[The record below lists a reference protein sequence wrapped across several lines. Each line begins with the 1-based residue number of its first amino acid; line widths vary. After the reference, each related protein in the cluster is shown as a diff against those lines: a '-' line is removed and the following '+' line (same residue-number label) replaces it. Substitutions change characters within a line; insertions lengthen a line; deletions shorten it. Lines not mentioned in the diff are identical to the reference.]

1 MIEIRLAQ
9 TDEDFQAFGAL
20 VSEYE
25 AALPPEL
32 RHAELDRELAQLSQL
47 YGPPHAA
54 YVAMVDDVAGGCIAL
69 TRFDDTTSVI
79 KRLYVAPQFRKHG
92 IARQLVSAC
101 IDAARSRG
109 DARVVLDT
117 HRAQL
122 PAAYALYRSMGFVDC
137 EPYGSVEY
145 ACPTFMELTL

>member
-1 MIEIRLAQ
+1 MMEIRLAQ
-9 TDEDFQAFGAL
+9 SDADFRAFGAL
-20 VSEYE
+20 VTEYE

-32 RHAELDRELAQLSQL
+32 RHAELERELAQLPLL

-54 YVAMVDDVAGGCIAL
+54 LIANLDGVPAGCIAL
-69 TRFDDTTSVI
+69 SRFDDATSVI

-137 EPYGSVEY
+137 EAYGSVEY
-145 ACPTFMELTL
+145 ACPTFMELIL